1 MDAFYASV
9 EQRDD
14 PALRGRPVIVGG
26 TSTRG
31 VVTAASYE
39 ARRFGVRS
47 AMPSVEARGLCPDAV
62 FLPGDMARYRSESRR
77 VFEVFGR
84 FSPSVEG
91 ISLDEAF
98 LDLAG
103 TERLLGPPARVA
115 EQLRAEMRRQTGL
128 AVSVGIAPVKMVAK
142 IASGE
147 AKPDGVCIVTA
158 AALRAFLEPLSV
170 GRIWGV
176 GPVAYARLEAR
187 GIRTIGELCRS
198 APAELTRALGPFGLR
213 VAALARGEDL
223 REVEPYRDARSLS
236 EEGTFSADTRDPG
249 QIEAAILAHAEA
261 VARRLRRAE
270 IRVRTITLKLRLGA
284 RAPGPGRARYPLRTR
299 SVTLRRATDDGG
311 RIAASAC
318 ELFARAEVR
327 EPIRL
332 VGVSVSQLEP
342 RDPKQLSLLADPRE
356 SDRVR
361 RLNLALDRVRD
372 RFGEAAVGR
381 ASGRAGRADPVPLSV
396 QIKRGED
403 ERP

>member
-26 TSTRG
+26 TSMRG

-47 AMPSVEARGLCPDAV
+47 AMPSVEARALCPDAV
-62 FLPGDMARYRSESRR
+62 FLPGDMGRYRRESRR

-103 TERLLGPPARVA
+103 TDRLLGSPGRVA
-115 EQLRAEMRRQTGL
+115 EQLRAEMRRETGL
-128 AVSVGIAPVKMVAK
+128 AVSVGIAPVKLVAK

-147 AKPDGVCIVTA
+147 AKPDGVCIVAA
-158 AALRAFLEPLSV
+158 AALRAFLDPLSV

-187 GIRTIGELCRS
+187 GIRTIGELCRC

-213 VAALARGEDL
+213 VAALARGADL

-249 QIEAAILAHAEA
+249 RIEAALLVHAEA

-270 IRVRTITLKLRLGA
+270 IRARTITLKLRLGA
-284 RAPGPGRARYPLRTR
+284 RAPGPGRVRYPLRTR

-311 RIAASAC
+311 RIATSARD
-318 ELFARAEVR
+318 LFARAEIR

-332 VGVSVSQLEP
+332 VGVAVSQLESA
-342 RDPKQLSLLADPRE
+342 DPVQLSLLADPRE
-356 SDRVR
+356 FDRVR
-361 RLNLALDRVRD
+361 RLNRALDQVRD

-381 ASGRAGRADPVPLSV
+381 ASGRADRADSVPLSV